1 MYVDSHEPPAARPV
15 GRRTLLGC
23 AALCGAAGP
32 LLGACSSSD
41 GTSAGADPGPESPS
55 TSPSTSPGVA
65 LVAAAEVP
73 VGGGV
78 ALTELQVVVTQPE
91 KDQFKAWSGVCTHQ
105 GGAVSSVAGRRDGV
119 RAARQPVRRRD
130 RRGGQGPATNPL
142 PEIAV
147 EVLDGQVVRA

>member
-1 MYVDSHEPPAARPV
+1 MSHPQPGTL

-23 AALCGAAGP
+23 AALCGAGP
-32 LLGACSSSD
+32 LLSACSSSD
-41 GTSAGADPGPESPS
+41 GTSAGADPEPESPS

-78 ALTELQVVVTQPE
+78 ALTELQVVVTQPK

-105 GGAVSSVAGRRDGV
+105 GGAVSSVQDGEMV
-119 RAARQPVRRRD
+119 CALHGSRFDAANGEVV
-130 RRGGQGPATNPL
+130 QGPATNPL
-142 PEIAV
+142 PEITV

>member
-1 MYVDSHEPPAARPV
+1 MSNQQPGSL

-32 LLGACSSSD
+32 ILSACSSSD
-41 GTSAGADPGPESPS
+41 GTSAGADPEPESPS
-55 TSPSTSPGVA
+55 TSASTQPGVA
-65 LVAAAEVP
+65 LVAAGEVP

-78 ALTELQVVVTQPE
+78 ALTELQVVVTQPQ

-105 GGAVSSVAGRRDGV
+105 GGAVSSVQDGEMV
-119 RAARQPVRRRD
+119 CALHGSRFDAATGEVLK
-130 RRGGQGPATNPL
+130 GPATTPL
-142 PEIAV
+142 PEIEV